1 MARQSSAKIRQE
13 FWDTAKGFIGWCD
26 AEELRV
32 LRIMAA
38 TELEKR
44 LKAWDEILESDS
56 KEKLLRKAKAIA
68 KNVKKSKLKKC
79 KDSIR

>member
-13 FWDTAKGFIGWCD
+13 FWDTAKGFISWCD
-26 AEELRV
+26 PEELRV

-44 LKAWDEILESDS
+44 LKSWDDRLETDS
-56 KEKLLRKAKAIA
+56 KEKQLRKAKAIA
-68 KNVKKSKLKKC
+68 KNVKKSSKVKVC
-79 KDSIR
+79 K